1 MNTFDLRAYLAEGRL
16 YEATEEEILKKLE
29 QGLKQGLSAAKA
41 LENEPVSKKD
51 KELEESA
58 IGITLGALVIG
69 APGILKV
76 FSKIAQGIGW
86 LFGLNKG
93 DGNMASRFLAKISH
107 SLHMTYVK
115 LIAKGLKSA
124 YPSRYDKNKDGDV
137 DNFEL
142 KEQLM
147 DDAEKIYAGMLVAA
161 AIVTGV
167 SAASAASSVVSSL
180 KGAEIIVDAADIAI
194 IAGNI
199 AKRV

>member
-1 MNTFDLRAYLAEGRL
+1 MEDFDLKKYLAEGKL

-29 QGLKQGLSAAKA
+29 QGLKQGLGAAKA

-51 KELEESA
+51 AELKEV
-58 IGITLGALVIG
+58 IGVTLGALAIG
-69 APGILKV
+69 MPGILKL
-76 FSKIAQGIGW
+76 FSKISQGIGW

-107 SLHMTYVK
+107 GLHMTYVK

-124 YPSRYDKNKDGDV
+124 YPSRYDKNKDGDI

-147 DDAEKIYAGMLVAA
+147 DDAEKIYAGMLAAA
-161 AIVTGV
+161 AIATGV
-167 SAASAASSVVSSL
+167 SAASAASSVVTSL
-180 KGAEIIVDAADIAI
+180 KGAEIAVDAADIAI

-199 AKRV
+199 AKRA

>member
-1 MNTFDLRAYLAEGRL
+1 MDNFNLKKYLAEGRL

-29 QGLKQGLSAAKA
+29 QGLKQGLGAAKA

-58 IGITLGALVIG
+58 IGITLGALAIG
-69 APGILKV
+69 MPGILKL
-76 FSKIAQGIGW
+76 FSKISQGIGW

-107 SLHMTYVK
+107 GLHMTYVK

-124 YPSRYDKNKDGDV
+124 YPSRYDKNEDGDV

-147 DDAEKIYAGMLVAA
+147 DDAEKIYAGMLAAA
-161 AIVTGV
+161 AIATGV
-167 SAASAASSVVSSL
+167 SAFSAASSVVASL
-180 KGAEIIVDAADIAI
+180 KGAEIAVDAADIAI
-194 IAGNI
+194 IASNI
-199 AKRV
+199 AKRA